1 MTGITVDVLDRIHRL
16 LRLSRHVPWD
26 LWELDL
32 LVRTTHL
39 GGGAV
44 NGPALVA
51 LRDAAQLQGRLNV
64 PAETLATWFGDLPRQ
79 GRPDPADPARA
90 AMSAYAA
97 LFANPAVLN
106 PPDPAFA
113 TPGGG
118 AITADHHPAL
128 LAALSVTESEL
139 TALLAKVGATFD
151 IAHLSGLV
159 RWATLA
165 RGLGMRAG
173 ELLALATLVESVVE
187 DPFASPRRCWNSSTS
202 ATSSTPPESRPPNST
217 RCCTPGRTRRICPA
231 TTPPPTPRAP
241 CGKACAPPPRIPA
254 PGRPSATSPPPSGC
268 QPSTPRCC
276 WPELR

>member
-1 MTGITVDVLDRIHRL
+1 MGHAHLTYEQILELRTLTWINPPGAPAPVQLARPVSSASLGDQRMTGITVDVLDRIHRL

-106 PPDPAFA
+106 PPDPPSRRRAA
-113 TPGGG
+113 APSPP
-118 AITADHHPAL
+118 ITTRPC
-128 LAALSVTESEL
+128 
-139 TALLAKVGATFD
+139 
-151 IAHLSGLV
+151 
-159 RWATLA
+159 W
-165 RGLGMRAG
+165 
-173 ELLALATLVESVVE
+173 
-187 DPFASPRRCWNSSTS
+187 RRC
-202 ATSSTPPESRPPNST
+202 R
-217 RCCTPGRTRRICPA
+217 
-231 TTPPPTPRAP
+231 
-241 CGKACAPPPRIPA
+241 
-254 PGRPSATSPPPSGC
+254 
-268 QPSTPRCC
+268 
-276 WPELR
+276 